1 MTELEPARW
10 LTALGPADAGLEITP
25 LGHASHMSLLTILLI
40 VLIVLLVVGAIG
52 GPRYYRGRRRL

>member
-1 MTELEPARW
+1 MVSCLRLAER
-10 LTALGPADAGLEITP
+10 GFEITP
-25 LGHASHMSLLTILLI
+25 LGHTSHMSLLTILLI

>member
-1 MTELEPARW
+1 MVSFLGLPEPGFE
-10 LTALGPADAGLEITP
+10 TSS
-25 LGHASHMSLLTILLI
+25 LGHTSHMSLLTILLI